1 MSESHAV
8 ELAVAGD
15 DDFEEK
21 VLKSPV
27 PVLVDFGAAWCGPC
41 RVLEPVVEA
50 IAREHQGKLE
60 VVKVDAD
67 EAAGVA
73 ARYRVRGLPTVI
85 AFQGGTEINRHVGA
99 TSAKVL
105 LDLLTPP

>member
-1 MSESHAV
+1 MSDSLPAV
-8 ELAVAGD
+8 DEVGD

-50 IAREHQGKLE
+50 IARENHARLR

-67 EAAGVA
+67 EATGVA
-73 ARYRVRGLPTVI
+73 ARYRVRALPTVI
-85 AFQGGTEINRHVGA
+85 AFAGGKELRRHVGA

-105 LDLLTPP
+105 LDLLRSG

>member
-1 MSESHAV
+1 MSESVPVVSAR
-8 ELAVAGD
+8 D

-41 RVLEPVVEA
+41 RVLEPVMEG
-50 IAREHQGKLE
+50 IAREHAGKLK

-67 EAAGVA
+67 EAAAVA

-85 AFQGGTEINRHVGA
+85 AFDGGKELRRHVGA
-99 TSAKVL
+99 TNAQVL
-105 LDLLTPP
+105 LGLLAEP